1 VVEEVRAEDQDD
13 DGYEQEANE
22 DASFVIWRFLFS
34 ESCRKHLE
42 IFIIVQATQIQLIL
56 IKFKLWRNY
65 LQLFLKINPWCCT
78 LKRS

>member
-42 IFIIVQATQIQLIL
+42 IFIIV
-56 IKFKLWRNY
+56 
-65 LQLFLKINPWCCT
+65 
-78 LKRS
+78 KRRKYN